1 MKDSERDELLLDE
14 LIEHLQYAHDDV
26 SAFDR
31 AEDLAL
37 SRKDRNSAAK
47 EIEQA
52 QECAS
57 RLSDASLAAMTDVP
71 WRELRGLRNVIVHE
85 YGDVD
90 WDVLYDTVM
99 IDFPPVIGALRRH
112 RGHAD
117 RSE

>member
-1 MKDSERDELLLDE
+1 MKGSERDGLLLDE
-14 LIEHLQYAHDDV
+14 LIEHLEYAHEDV
-26 SAFDR
+26 SAFAK
-31 AEDLAL
+31 AEELAL
-37 SRKDRNSAAK
+37 SRKDRNSAVK

-57 RLSDASLAAMTDVP
+57 RLSEASLGAMADIP

-99 IDFPPVIGALRRH
+99 IDFPPVIEALKRH
-112 RGHAD
+112 RAGD
-117 RSE
+117 SFE